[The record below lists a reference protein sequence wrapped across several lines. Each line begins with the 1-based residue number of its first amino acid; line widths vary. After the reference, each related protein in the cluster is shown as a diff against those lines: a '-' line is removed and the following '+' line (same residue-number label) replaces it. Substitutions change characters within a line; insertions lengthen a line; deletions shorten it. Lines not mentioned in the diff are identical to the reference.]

1 MFLPS
6 ANSSSRPITSLLLIF
21 LFAYCSTF
29 CCDGASS
36 SSSSSSSATIYHLPS
51 LTTTQYHRSNKQAS
65 LVSSSI
71 LRKSNNNSNDGD
83 DRRRHRRAASTSAS
97 NYHSGEDYSDDESS
111 LRRRRRRQQQQQ
123 QQQQQQRQ
131 RRRRRRRK
139 LSISDQLDI
148 LRLGFIPTSSSQLS
162 TKDEKQQSERVEMG
176 SRILVNRIPRG
187 GGGNGIIDHGVI
199 STAKSCQQTQP
210 THPLRQQQ
218 LHHRQHCRQLSPGEQ
233 LDILRLGFIPT
244 TSTESTNSSLSSRR
258 VHHSNNAWLNIARF
272 NRGGGGR
279 IGTSSS
285 SRAAAMTTT
294 VQNHRQ
300 RFTDIIVRFY
310 FHFSRPQILA
320 SIFAFLAGYS
330 NVLCYHKFQCYATMM
345 TGNIVTMSMFLAEQN
360 WGEALWRCTLVAC
373 YLIGSSL
380 VRAIELQCQK
390 CTTTTTTTSSSDS
403 SGALVSQQRKQHYK
417 VIAPIVAA
425 IFAIA
430 EKLLSSSTSS
440 SYKIVVPML
449 ALGYGMT
456 YATANRALDA
466 TMTQLLTGHITKLGT
481 LFSDY
486 TFGRSSAAASAV
498 ESHPSSGKK
507 KEAIMSS
514 CILSSFVFGGI
525 VGSRL
530 LSLVATGFPHFAL
543 LGLIYALVLMLF

>member
-1 MFLPS
+1 MFLTS
-6 ANSSSRPITSLLLIF
+6 ANSSSWPITSSLLIF
-21 LFAYCSTF
+21 LFAYCSTY

-36 SSSSSSSATIYHLPS
+36 SSSSSSSATIYHPPS
-51 LTTTQYHRSNKQAS
+51 LTTTTTQYHRSNKQES

-71 LRKSNNNSNDGD
+71 LWKSNNNSNDGD
-83 DRRRHRRAASTSAS
+83 DRRRHRRAASTTAS
-97 NYHSGEDYSDDESS
+97 NFHSGEDYSDDESS
-111 LRRRRRRQQQQQ
+111 LRHRRRQQRR
-123 QQQQQQRQ
+123 QRQ
-131 RRRRRRRK
+131 

-162 TKDEKQQSERVEMG
+162 TKDEKQDNERVEMR
-176 SRILVNRIPRG
+176 SRTLVNRIPRG
-187 GGGNGIIDHGVI
+187 GGGNGIIDHGAT
-199 STAKSCQQTQP
+199 STAKSCQQSQP
-210 THPLRQQQ
+210 THPLRKQQ

-244 TSTESTNSSLSSRR
+244 TFTESTKSSLSSQNF
-258 VHHSNNAWLNIARF
+258 NNAWLNIARF
-272 NRGGGGR
+272 NRGGGGH

-390 CTTTTTTTSSSDS
+390 CTTTTTTSSSSVS
-403 SGALVSQQRKQHYK
+403 SGAPVSQQRKQHYK

-430 EKLLSSSTSS
+430 EKLLSSSSPS
-440 SYKIVVPML
+440 PYKIVVPML
-449 ALGYGMT
+449 ALGYGMA

-466 TMTQLLTGHITKLGT
+466 TMTQLLTGHITKLGSS
-481 LFSDY
+481 FSDY
-486 TFGRSSAAASAV
+486 VFGRSGAAAEAQLW
-498 ESHPSSGKK
+498 SGKK
-507 KEAIMSS
+507 KEVIMSS

-530 LSLVATGFPHFAL
+530 LGLVASEFPHFSS
-543 LGLIYALVLMLF
+543 LGLIYALVLAVF

>member
-6 ANSSSRPITSLLLIF
+6 ANSSSRPITSSILIF

-29 CCDGASS
+29 CCDGAL

-51 LTTTQYHRSNKQAS
+51 LATTQYHRSNKQAS

-71 LRKSNNNSNDGD
+71 LWKSSNNNSNDGD
-83 DRRRHRRAASTSAS
+83 DRRRHRRAASTSTTAS

-111 LRRRRRRQQQQQ
+111 LRRRRRQKQQ
-123 QQQQQQRQ
+123 Q
-131 RRRRRRRK
+131 RRRRQ

-162 TKDEKQQSERVEMG
+162 TKGEKQENERVEIMG
-176 SRILVNRIPRG
+176 SRTLVNRIPRG
-187 GGGNGIIDHGVI
+187 GGGNGIIDHDAT
-199 STAKSCQQTQP
+199 STAKSWQQTQP
-210 THPLRQQQ
+210 THPLRKQQ

-244 TSTESTNSSLSSRR
+244 TFTESTKSSLSSQNF
-258 VHHSNNAWLNIARF
+258 NNAWLNIARF
-272 NRGGGGR
+272 NRGGGGH

-320 SIFAFLAGYS
+320 PIFAFLAGYS

-390 CTTTTTTTSSSDS
+390 CTTTTTTSSNDS
-403 SGALVSQQRKQHYK
+403 SGAPVSQQRKQHYK

-486 TFGRSSAAASAV
+486 TFGRKSAAAAAV

-507 KEAIMSS
+507 KEMIMSS

-525 VGSRL
+525 VGSKL